1 MLTTLQIENYALVEQ
16 LTLEFGPGFN
26 VLTGETG
33 SGKSIIVDALGLL
46 LGERAEAGAIRSG
59 AAQATVTGSFASP
72 FASAAEAAAWCA
84 ERGLSELGAE
94 LRLRR
99 EIAAN
104 GRSRAFVDHQLSSLG
119 LLRELARGLG
129 EIHSQNEALVSFT
142 PAAQLRLLD
151 RFAATEAEAAAAGV
165 AYAAWK
171 AASERLRAEQA
182 AERQRLQE
190 VDLWRYQAQEID
202 AARPRP
208 GEDAALEQERLVLA
222 NAERIAAAAQSAYAS
237 LYDAPEAV
245 AAQLKA
251 ALRQVQEWQRY
262 DASVAPLGPRLEAL
276 RAEAADIAD
285 EIRSLA
291 DRVEA
296 APGRLAEVE
305 ERLAALDKLRRK
317 YGPQLEDV
325 LRHRD
330 ELAAKLDQVAN
341 AAALQATAAG
351 EAAAAAADY
360 RRRAE
365 ALSRQRRAAALRLR
379 QKLEAEV
386 ADLAMTLRFEV
397 EFDPATGE
405 APPEASW
412 GASGWDRVRFLAS
425 TNPGEPLQPVAE
437 IASGGELSRLLLA
450 LHLVAEGQAKPGR
463 SAKAA
468 AARGAA
474 RKTLVLDE
482 IDAGIGGRAAEAVGQ
497 KLQQLGQHYQ
507 VLCVTHL
514 AQIATFARHHL
525 RVEKRASGGR
535 TRTEVAVLTG
545 PERIE
550 EVARMLAGNQLN
562 PTSLRH
568 AQELLAAHAEHA

>member
-16 LTLEFGPGFN
+16 LSLDFGPGFN

-84 ERGLSELGAE
+84 ERGLSALGAE

-151 RFAATEAEAAAAGV
+151 RFAATEAEAAAAGE

-171 AASERLRAEQA
+171 AARERLRAEQA

-208 GEDAALEQERLVLA
+208 GEDAALEQERGVLA
-222 NAERIAAAAQSAYAS
+222 NAERIAGAAASAYAS

-245 AAQLKA
+245 VAQLKA
-251 ALRQVQEWQRY
+251 ALRQVQEWGRY

-285 EIRSLA
+285 EIRNLA

-296 APGRLAEVE
+296 APVRLAKVE

-325 LRHRD
+325 LRHRE
-330 ELAAKLDQVAN
+330 ELAAKLGQVEN
-341 AAALQATAAG
+341 AAALQAAAAA

-360 RRRAE
+360 RKRADR
-365 ALSRQRRAAALRLR
+365 LSRARRAAALRLR

-397 EFDPATGE
+397 EFDPAGAD
-405 APPEASW
+405 APPEAGW

-450 LHLVAEGQAKPGR
+450 LHLVAEGKPKPGKR
-463 SAKAA
+463 AA
-468 AARGAA
+468 TTAA

-497 KLQQLGQHYQ
+497 KLQQLGEHYQ

-514 AQIATFARHHL
+514 AQIATFASHHL

-545 PERIE
+545 QERIE

-562 PTSLRH
+562 PTSLKH
-568 AQELLAAHAEHA
+568 AKELLAANAKHA